1 MLMIVVHVN
10 RRAFVLRMLTSL
22 IVYNRREENEAQA
35 TRTGQRRGYRLIAH
49 RGFTLVRMHFYRLR
63 RWVSEVCLFLSFA
76 VEEAKRESERNPYDI
91 LRSSLCA
98 YF

>member
-1 MLMIVVHVN
+1 M
-10 RRAFVLRMLTSL
+10 
-22 IVYNRREENEAQA
+22 REREGNEAHT

-76 VEEAKRESERNPYDI
+76 VERARGIPTIFYDHLYVLTFSEHFCSVDSR
-91 LRSSLCA
+91 
-98 YF
+98 